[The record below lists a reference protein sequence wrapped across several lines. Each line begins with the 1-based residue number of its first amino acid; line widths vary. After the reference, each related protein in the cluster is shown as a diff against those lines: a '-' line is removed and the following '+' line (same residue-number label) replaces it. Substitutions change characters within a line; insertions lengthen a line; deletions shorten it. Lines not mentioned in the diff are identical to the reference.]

1 MSGFRLRLAE
11 CRSAFRGRPTLV
23 RTLIGLSLFLF
34 AQHWC
39 SNGIAWSV
47 GFHPDEFPVARWI
60 DQVRDNGYI
69 VERPY
74 PGGWFEMARIRIA
87 VEDFALGVEEGSK
100 RHRTQDGFVSAL
112 SEHSFRK
119 TSPSRPEKTEHG
131 IQWGR
136 DFNVWLYSFTILFLY
151 LGALEAGLGIP
162 GAVVSAVFFLLF
174 PSPLEHAHYC
184 ETDPGVLAT
193 LALSLWLM
201 VRAARKT
208 SPVLTVAAGFIAG
221 FCVSCKYTVG
231 PLLFCPAIL
240 AAILAGLRFR
250 DGGRLRR
257 IKCGSA
263 FAALAFLAAVAGFLV
278 GTPVLFH
285 DLRMALTELRENP
298 HFEADP
304 IIKIGSLFRETAK
317 LGFFPL
323 LWLALS
329 LSFWPRH
336 PWRARFVGPLLF
348 LALFLLYVLIVLPWF
363 RNQELLPVLCALSLG
378 AGIPVSATLRA
389 GVRRSPARA
398 GATFAALAAALVAS
412 GCDSLRM
419 LSCFELRDT
428 RAECQN
434 FLAASFPR
442 GGALALE
449 GYVAQVARGVP
460 DAASYAEGHV
470 AERWPESARD
480 ECFAVGGA
488 RYLVRNASQRS
499 RQAAHLRER
508 FSDRLRP
515 EAARAVDAFRR
526 DTVLLRAW
534 MLPPGRVRPVFAQ
547 PDVELCLLPGD
558 GAGRELP
565 DVPIPFSRPAL
576 VLAPDTPLYDASGAA
591 WFGPRQMLRTVGKR
605 RTVRLVRDGSS
616 RWAVSRLVTPSP
628 EGTPVRVVR
637 EGPFVPDKSPLG
649 PGETAVAVAHPSR
662 IPDPLVPSVFPKSRF
677 RIRGDDQKNICLT
690 FLASDPAEA
699 AMELRRAGNA
709 ADALALLRG
718 AGVLTGATARVEAF
732 LAASAAGAV
741 PEAAWESAARDAL
754 DAWDSLAS
762 AVRKEPFPEE
772 ATICAVPLRALL
784 DFSRIRVWDL
794 PVGPGVPTPIA
805 APPGTYRIE
814 CRVEAPFADRLAGL
828 VLFEGQSEPF
838 VREDATDGGPV
849 VLRAEIRK
857 TGDGLVRFSK
867 AAPDP
872 FTEEPVALSSLEI
885 SWNPL
890 DFVAE
895 SAETLRRALSSGQR
909 PHESNSSGENLRPDI
924 PFP

>member
-1 MSGFRLRLAE
+1 MPGLRLRLAE
-11 CRSAFRGRPTLV
+11 CRSASRSRPALV

-39 SNGIAWSV
+39 STGIAWSV

-74 PGGWFEMARIRIA
+74 PGGWFELARVRLA
-87 VEDFALGVEEGSK
+87 AEDFSRWIGAADK

-119 TSPSRPEKTEHG
+119 TPPPRPKKTEHG

-136 DFNVWLYSFTILFLY
+136 DFNVWLYAFTVLFLY
-151 LGALEAGLGIP
+151 LGALEAGLGVA
-162 GAVVSAVFFLLF
+162 GAVVSALFFLLF

-201 VRAARKT
+201 VRAARNT
-208 SPVLTVAAGFIAG
+208 SPALAVVAGFIAG

-240 AAILAGLRFR
+240 AAILAGLRYR
-250 DGGRLRR
+250 GRGRARR
-257 IKCGSA
+257 IGGASA
-263 FAALAFLAAVAGFLV
+263 FAALALVAAVAGFLL

-285 DLRMALTELRENP
+285 DLQMALTELRENP

-304 IIKIGSLFRETAK
+304 IAKIGSLLRETAK
-317 LGFFPL
+317 LGFLPL

-329 LSFWPRH
+329 LSLWPRR
-336 PWRARFVGPLLF
+336 PWRARFLGPLLF
-348 LALFLLYVLIVLPWF
+348 LALFLLYVLVVLPWF

-378 AGIPVSATLRA
+378 AGIPVSAALRA

-398 GATFAALAAALVAS
+398 AATFAALVAALVAS

-419 LSCFELRDT
+419 LSCFKLRDT

-442 GGALALE
+442 DEPLALE
-449 GYVAQVARGVP
+449 GYVAQVSRGVP
-460 DAASYAEGHV
+460 NSASFAEGHV

-480 ECFAVGGA
+480 ECFADGGV

-499 RQAAHLRER
+499 RQVAHLRER

-515 EAARAVDAFRR
+515 EAARAVGAFHR
-526 DTVLLRAW
+526 DTVLLRGW
-534 MLPPGRVRPVFAQ
+534 MLPHGRVRPVFAQ
-547 PDVELCLLPGD
+547 PDVELRVLPGD

-565 DVPIPFSRPAL
+565 DVPIPFPRPSL

-591 WFGPRQMLRTVGKR
+591 WFGPRQALRTVGKR
-605 RTVRLVRDGSS
+605 GTVRLVRDGSP
-616 RWAVSRLVTPSP
+616 RWAVSLLATPPP
-628 EGTPVRVVR
+628 EGTPVRVAR
-637 EGPFVPDKSPLG
+637 EGPFRPKASPLA
-649 PGETAVAVAHPSR
+649 PGGAAVAALPR
-662 IPDPLVPSVFPKSRF
+662 PRTPAPLVPSAFPKTRF
-677 RIRGDDQKNICLT
+677 RLRGDDQRNDCLT
-690 FLASDPAEA
+690 FLAADPAEA
-699 AMELRRAGNA
+699 AMELRRAGDGA
-709 ADALALLRG
+709 AALALLREG
-718 AGVLTGATARVEAF
+718 GGPSGATARVEAF
-732 LAASAAGAV
+732 LAAAAAGAA
-741 PEAAWESAARDAL
+741 PEPAWEAAARDAL
-754 DAWDSLAS
+754 AAWDALAA
-762 AVRKEPFPEE
+762 AVREGPFPNE
-772 ATICAVPLRALL
+772 ATVCGVPLRALL
-784 DFSRIRVWDL
+784 DFSRVRRAGVA
-794 PVGPGVPTPIA
+794 VGPRASTRIA
-805 APPGTYRIE
+805 APPGTYRVE
-814 CRVEAPFADRLAGL
+814 CRAKPLFADRLAEL

-849 VLRAEIRK
+849 VLRTEIRK

-872 FTEEPVALSSLEI
+872 FAEEPVALDSLEI
-885 SWNPL
+885 SWDPL
-890 DFVAE
+890 AFVAE
-895 SAETLRRALSSGQR
+895 SAETLRRTLSAESGPPPPGSAPQ
-909 PHESNSSGENLRPDI
+909 PGLTPV
-924 PFP
+924 P